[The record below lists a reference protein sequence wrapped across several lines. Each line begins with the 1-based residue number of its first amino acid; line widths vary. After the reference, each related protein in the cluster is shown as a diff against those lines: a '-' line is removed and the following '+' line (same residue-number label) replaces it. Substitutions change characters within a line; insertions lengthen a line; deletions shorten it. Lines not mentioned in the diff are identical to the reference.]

1 MDPIYLQASLKVREG
16 VRRDSKRD
24 TTKDEQRDA
33 ALLTLKMAE
42 GDQLPRNVGSLYKLE
57 KVRKHSPLE
66 PAEQNATL
74 LISSLD
80 CFSLVRPLSDF

>member
-16 VRRDSKRD
+16 VGRDSKQD
-24 TTKDEQRDA
+24 TTKDEQRGA

-42 GDQLPRNVGSLYKLE
+42 GDQLPRSVGSLYKLE
-57 KVRKHSPLE
+57 KVRNHSPLE
-66 PAEQNATL
+66 PSEQNATL

-80 CFSLVRPLSDF
+80 VLAW